1 MSATPTCFKM
11 MATADSKGASSQH
24 YTFRGHQTCPR
35 VTLTIDYDAKSTSK
49 TPTSPKD
56 LHDAIVSRGVSAA
69 CIIMHA
75 PRPGRLFCVEL
86 YVVHFLKISLEP
98 GQDQKASAVPA

>member
-24 YTFRGHQTCPR
+24 YIFRGHQTCPR
-35 VTLTIDYDAKSTSK
+35 VTLTVDYDAKSTSK

-69 CIIMHA
+69 CMHA
-75 PRPGRLFCVEL
+75 PRQAVLCRAVCCAL
-86 YVVHFLKISLEP
+86 LKNLAGTRTGPEVLI
-98 GQDQKASAVPA
+98 